1 MSDKSKQRP
10 RAASLK
16 RVVRAKLWH
25 AKQRLNQRWLDECET
40 LLNETG
46 VPQYVC
52 LVGESVPDNSVPGR
66 LKWYLL
72 RRKNVQRWET
82 DNLDNEMKLAEQV
95 VRDWMPFGSNACVS
109 DGPADGNDNK
119 SSAEGPFAARNG

>member
-1 MSDKSKQRP
+1 MTKPIKRGTKKTARP
-10 RAASLK
+10 RSLK

-25 AKQRLNQRWLDECET
+25 AKQRLNKRLLDECER
-40 LLNETG
+40 LLNEIG

-52 LVGESVPDNSVPGR
+52 LVGDSVPDNSVPGR

-72 RRKNVQRWET
+72 RRKNVQPWET

-95 VRDWMPFGSNACVS
+95 VRDWIPFGSNAPHERIP
-109 DGPADGNDNK
+109 DK
-119 SSAEGPFAARNG
+119 

>member
-1 MSDKSKQRP
+1 MPSKTAHHMKHNITSKKL
-10 RAASLK
+10 AAAAGKVRKACSLK

-25 AKQRLNQRWLDECET
+25 AKQRLNKRWIDECER

-46 VPQYVC
+46 VPQFVC
-52 LVGESVPDNSVPGR
+52 LVGESVPDNSVPTR

-95 VRDWMPFGSNACVS
+95 VRDWMPFGSN
-109 DGPADGNDNK
+109 DQ
-119 SSAEGPFAARNG
+119 AER

>member
-1 MSDKSKQRP
+1 MKTTKNKAGS
-10 RAASLK
+10 SLK
-16 RVVRAKLWH
+16 RVAKSKLWH
-25 AKQRLNQRWLDECET
+25 AKQRLNRRWLDECER

-52 LVGESVPDNSVPGR
+52 LVGESIPDNSVPGR

-95 VRDWMPFGSNACVS
+95 VRDFMPYGSDKV
-109 DGPADGNDNK
+109 
-119 SSAEGPFAARNG
+119 